1 MEKGEAGTASRA
13 MVGDTVHQ
21 GGVQL
26 LAVVPVE
33 QEHNLLT
40 EQFGHWVGAE
50 QTGQAVHDGGVG

>member
-1 MEKGEAGTASRA
+1 